1 MLRRLRNNYAC
12 LQALVNYA
20 CLQAL
25 VNNALTWQSSC
36 VMANNGTK
44 TSKSYLSEAIISV
57 HDVMQYTKYTK
68 TSCRF
73 CNYDCL
79 QALVNNALTWQ
90 SSCGDK

>member
-25 VNNALTWQSSC
+25 VNYACLQALTWQSSC

-44 TSKSYLSEAIISV
+44 TSKSYLSEAIISKFT
-57 HDVMQYTKYTK
+57 M
-68 TSCRF
+68 
-73 CNYDCL
+73 
-79 QALVNNALTWQ
+79 
-90 SSCGDK
+90 

>member
-25 VNNALTWQSSC
+25 VNYACLQAFVNNALTWQSSC

-44 TSKSYLSEAIISV
+44 TSKSYLSEAIISKFT
-57 HDVMQYTKYTK
+57 M
-68 TSCRF
+68 
-73 CNYDCL
+73 
-79 QALVNNALTWQ
+79 
-90 SSCGDK
+90 

>member
-25 VNNALTWQSSC
+25 VNNTLTWQSSC

-44 TSKSYLSEAIISV
+44 TSKSYLSEAIISKFT
-57 HDVMQYTKYTK
+57 M
-68 TSCRF
+68 
-73 CNYDCL
+73 
-79 QALVNNALTWQ
+79 
-90 SSCGDK
+90 